1 MANAFMCSVEDRLQD
16 QGKLP
21 EFYKRYVDDTL
32 SIIPDTE
39 TAEAFLSSL
48 NESPP
53 FVNFTLEL
61 GEDGKLSSLGTEIK
75 KCNATGGAFKLSST
89 WHLFQLEYDLFTQ
102 TFQSRLQYPN
112 PAVAIDYQ

>member
-1 MANAFMCSVEDRLQD
+1 MCSVEDRLQD